1 MWHGESVSIPVNLG
15 AVAVGGGTR
24 TGKNGPP
31 WLTETVR
38 KDKDR
43 QTNREAGRR
52 TDEQSY

>member
-1 MWHGESVSIPVNLG
+1 MSIPVNLG
-15 AVAVGGGTR
+15 AAAVGGGTR